1 MDVLFVVM
9 PFGPVLTPSLGVSL
23 LQSHLH
29 RSEISSKTHY
39 ATLSFAK
46 VIGIDR
52 YVRLQE
58 SGAGLLLGEYCFA
71 SLAFP
76 DCFTNTFDSA
86 TLRYGDFFKNT
97 SAQLREDACLAQKES
112 GAMLEHVIDLAN
124 RLQPKIVICSSMFQ
138 QNLASIALFNALR
151 ACPSTNHI
159 VTIMGGCNTEY
170 SLGLGLL
177 RRCKSLDYVCSG
189 SGEETLPLLCKQLL
203 SSIPALPLPKITI
216 QGVYSQASLYHFTEV
231 EPNLASMTRGR
242 LEDLNASL
250 PPDFNDYFDQL
261 AFSGLEILPALP
273 IESSRG
279 CWWGEK
285 SHCTFCGLNGDD
297 LSFKHKH
304 FSDIAS
310 LILELS
316 GKHGVKDFTFV
327 DNIIP
332 LEYFETFLP
341 LIEAYGLNLF
351 YETKSNLS
359 KHQIAQFKRSG
370 VNHIQPGIESLLDDV
385 LQLMRKGTT
394 QLINLECLK
403 FCAEYSIIPNWSILW
418 NFPGENHHS
427 YLEYL
432 DLIPKIVHLH
442 PPGGMVAI
450 RFDKFSPYQLN
461 PAEWGLELTPLD
473 SYSFLYPSY
482 RESLND
488 IAYFFRRS
496 GQPYHPVPF
505 SCPNMV
511 SQNHPVYRDVYDLFS
526 KWKGL
531 WSDYDCVPRLEYQLM
546 DSTVVVYDSRG
557 GISTSTILSDFE
569 YFALTLLETKCPL
582 SFIAKECMS
591 FNPGTN
597 DQDIVKTLEA
607 FIVRGWVV
615 RSKKQYLSLILKREN
630 CLYSLR
636 TPSGSYEKILV
647 HAA

>member
-46 VIGIDR
+46 VIGVER

-71 SLAFP
+71 SRAFP
-76 DCFTNTFDSA
+76 DSFSTTFDSS

-97 SAQLREDACLAQKES
+97 SAQLRDDACLAQKEA
-112 GAMLEHVIDLAN
+112 GTILEHVISVVN
-124 RLQPKIVICSSMFQ
+124 RLQPRIVICSSMFQ
-138 QNLASIALFNALR
+138 QNLASIALFNELKAD
-151 ACPSTNHI
+151 PSTNHI
-159 VTIMGGCNTEY
+159 TTIMGGCNTEY

-189 SGEETLPLLCKQLL
+189 SGEETLPLLCKLLL
-203 SSIPALPLPKITI
+203 SSVPALPLPKITI
-216 QGVYSQASLYHFTEV
+216 EGVYSQTSLDQFTEV

-242 LEDLNASL
+242 LEDLNDSL

-261 AFSGLEILPALP
+261 AFSGLEILPAIPL
-273 IESSRG
+273 ESSRG

-297 LSFKHKH
+297 LSFKHKR
-304 FSDIAS
+304 FSEMAS
-310 LILELS
+310 QILELS
-316 GKHGVKDFTFV
+316 RRYEIKDFAFV

-332 LEYFETFLP
+332 LEYFDTFLP
-341 LIEAYGLNLF
+341 LIEGSDLNLF
-351 YETKSNLS
+351 YETKANLS
-359 KHQIAQFKRSG
+359 KEQIAQFKRSG

-385 LQLMRKGTT
+385 LQLMRKGTN
-394 QLINLECLK
+394 QLINIECLK
-403 FCAEYSIIPNWSILW
+403 FCAEFSIIPNWSILW

-427 YLEYL
+427 YREYL

-450 RFDKFSPYQLN
+450 RFDKFSPYQLS
-461 PAEWGLELTPLD
+461 PANWGLDLTPLD
-473 SYSFLYPSY
+473 SYNYLYPSY
-482 RESLND
+482 RGSLHD

-505 SCPNMV
+505 SC
-511 SQNHPVYRDVYDLFS
+511 SHLAIQNEPIYKDVYDLFS
-526 KWKGL
+526 KWKEL
-531 WSDYDCVPRLEYQLM
+531 WRDFNFLPSLEYQII
-546 DSTVVVYDSRG
+546 DSSISVYDSRKDIPTTTS
-557 GISTSTILSDFE
+557 ISQIE
-569 YFALTLLETKCPL
+569 YFVLCLLETKH
-582 SFIAKECMS
+582 SFSFVMKECGS
-591 FNPGTN
+591 FKSDVNE
-597 DQDIVKTLEA
+597 QDIAEMLAT
-607 FIVRGWVV
+607 FISRDWVIQ
-615 RSKKQYLSLILKREN
+615 SKKQYLSLIIHPQN
-630 CLYSLR
+630 HLYSLR
-636 TPSGSYEKILV
+636 APSGCYQKLLAQPV
-647 HAA
+647 